1 MKFHVKKNDEVIV
14 IAGDDKGKKGRI
26 IDVDRKNARVFVDG
40 VNLNSKHTKP
50 NAKNPNGGIIKTP
63 GSIHISNVK
72 LATATKAAKPAKK
85 ETKAAAK
92 PATKARAKKSAKAAE

>member
-1 MKFHVKKNDEVIV
+1 MKFHVKKNDEVLV
-14 IAGDDKGKKGRI
+14 IAGDDKGKKGRVI
-26 IDVDRKNARVFVDG
+26 EVDRKNSRVIVDG

-72 LATATKAAKPAKK
+72 LVSATKAAKPAAKAEK
-85 ETKAAAK
+85 AEKAPKAPRKKAAAK
-92 PATKARAKKSAKAAE
+92 KAE

>member
-26 IDVDRKNARVFVDG
+26 IDVDRQKNRVFVDG

-50 NAKNPNGGIIKTP
+50 NAKTPQGGILKTP
-63 GSIHISNVK
+63 GSIHISNVQLISEGK
-72 LATATKAAKPAKK
+72 ATRVGRK
-85 ETKAAAK
+85 EEKGKTV
-92 PATKARAKKSAKAAE
+92 RVSRKSGKNLD